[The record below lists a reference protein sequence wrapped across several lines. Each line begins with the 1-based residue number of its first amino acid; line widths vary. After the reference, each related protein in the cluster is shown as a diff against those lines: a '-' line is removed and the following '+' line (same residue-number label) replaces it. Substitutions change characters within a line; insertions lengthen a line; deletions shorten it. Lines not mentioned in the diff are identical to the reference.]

1 MELPPPASIPDEPAP
16 SHTGEFAPPHAGEP
30 APPRAGESALP
41 PPASSPAKPAPS
53 HAPESV
59 ARGPVRGIS
68 DAAFTTFVAVVIT
81 IVSVLIAVGAWRTTD
96 AANRASDLDSLV
108 IQQLARRQQEMEDLN
123 GQVDLD
129 LRLFAR
135 YQAYTL
141 AAAALDTA
149 ATAAGEPGAIDR
161 QLLEVEAQGQRA
173 LARVLHQF
181 FRGALPAVD
190 AEGLAD
196 YDPERV
202 LRNLVA
208 GSTRLADLRPEVTQG
223 RADLVHRQTAAFVLL
238 VILLTA
244 CLVLLTLAQVVHGR
258 PRVPLAVAGT
268 LVAFGGLV
276 LLVLVETTLFAG
288 G

>member
-1 MELPPPASIPDEPAP
+1 MESQPPANSPPVPAPPAP
-16 SHTGEFAPPHAGEP
+16 S
-30 APPRAGESALP
+30 R
-41 PPASSPAKPAPS
+41 
-53 HAPESV
+53 
-59 ARGPVRGIS
+59 RIS
-68 DAAFTTFVAVVIT
+68 DATFTTFVAVVIT
-81 IVSVLIAVGAWRTTD
+81 VVSVLIAVGAWRTTD

-108 IQQLARRQQEMEDLN
+108 IQQLARRQQEMEDIN

-141 AAAALDTA
+141 AAATLDKA

-161 QLLEVEAQGQRA
+161 QMLEVEAQGQRA

-190 AEGLAD
+190 AEGVAD

-202 LRNLVA
+202 VRNLVA

-223 RADLVHRQTAAFVLL
+223 RADLAHRQTAAFVLL
-238 VILLTA
+238 VILFTA

-258 PRVPLAVAGT
+258 SRVPLAAAGT
-268 LVAFGGLV
+268 LVALGGLV
-276 LLVLVETTLFAG
+276 LLVLVEAALFAAA
-288 G
+288 

>member
-1 MELPPPASIPDEPAP
+1 MEPQ
-16 SHTGEFAPPHAGEP
+16 
-30 APPRAGESALP
+30 
-41 PPASSPAKPAPS
+41 PPASSPPEPVPSNAGGRALPAP
-53 HAPESV
+53 
-59 ARGPVRGIS
+59 ARSIS

-81 IVSVLIAVGAWRTTD
+81 VVSVLIAVGAWRTTD

-123 GQVDLD
+123 GRVDLD

-135 YQAYTL
+135 YQAYAL
-141 AAAALDTA
+141 AAATLDKA
-149 ATAAGEPGAIDR
+149 ATAAGEPGAVDR
-161 QLLEVEAQGQRA
+161 QMLEVEAQGRRA

-190 AEGLAD
+190 AEGIAA

-223 RADLVHRQTAAFVLL
+223 RADLAHRQTAAFVLL
-238 VILLTA
+238 VILFTA

-258 PRVPLAVAGT
+258 SRVPLAAAGT
-268 LVAFGGLV
+268 LVALGGFV
-276 LLVLVETTLFAG
+276 LLVLVETTLFG
-288 G
+288 GA

>member
-1 MELPPPASIPDEPAP
+1 MDSPPPESSPPAPVPPVELEPAP
-16 SHTGEFAPPHAGEP
+16 VAPAAP
-30 APPRAGESALP
+30 A
-41 PPASSPAKPAPS
+41 APS
-53 HAPESV
+53 
-59 ARGPVRGIS
+59 RRIS
-68 DAAFTTFVAVVIT
+68 DTTFTTFVAVVVT
-81 IVSVLIAVGAWRTTD
+81 VVSVLIAVGAWRTTD

-129 LRLFAR
+129 LRLLAR

-141 AAAALDTA
+141 AAATLDKA
-149 ATAAGEPGAIDR
+149 ATAAGEPGTIDR
-161 QLLEVEAQGQRA
+161 QILEVEAQGQRA

-190 AEGLAD
+190 AEGVAE

-223 RADLVHRQTAAFVLL
+223 RADLAHRQTAAFVLL
-238 VILLTA
+238 VILFAA
-244 CLVLLTLAQVVHGR
+244 CLVMLTLAQVVHGR
-258 PRVPLAVAGT
+258 SRVPLAAAGT
-268 LVAFGGLV
+268 LVALGGLV
-276 LLVLVETTLFAG
+276 LLVLVEAALFTGA
-288 G
+288 